1 MDVLETHAL
10 TRRFGDLMAV
20 DTLSIACM
28 RRIAP
33 HHARAHQVCALWSGV
48 VDVRPLRSS
57 RISPFRAEVRILAFR
72 AEVRILAFR
81 AEVRILAFRAEVR
94 ILATLGHSL
103 APGSLV
109 GGPHPPMFAFVLFRG
124 SPRAKRR
131 AARPA
136 PLAGEKDPTRPC

>member
-57 RISPFRAEVRILAFR
+57 RISPFRG
-72 AEVRILAFR
+72 
-81 AEVRILAFRAEVR
+81 EVRILAFRAEVR

-109 GGPHPPMFAFVLFRG
+109 GGPHPLCSHSYFFGGLRERNGALRVP
-124 SPRAKRR
+124 
-131 AARPA
+131 AREREGPDA
-136 PLAGEKDPTRPC
+136 PC